1 MMTPLCQRWSRP
13 ESWIPSPAREEFPPW
28 RRSQKASNLPV
39 WMFKTLINNFLLPRI
54 PGIFTSLVRAEKFLI
69 SINARWGSLTL
80 TEHRRHRGLDMT
92 RLGED
97 KLHVTRLHLSSPDLS
112 LSSLCPRAD
121 LWPYWLSESPPVV
134 LTGDPLI
141 YRHSSYTAERV
152 NLVT

>member
-97 KLHVTRLHLSSPDLS
+97 KLHVTRLHLSWPVSLQS
-112 LSSLCPRAD
+112 LSSGRSVALLTVRVPTCCPHWRSSD
-121 LWPYWLSESPPVV
+121 LQTFQLYSRE
-134 LTGDPLI
+134 G
-141 YRHSSYTAERV
+141 
-152 NLVT
+152 